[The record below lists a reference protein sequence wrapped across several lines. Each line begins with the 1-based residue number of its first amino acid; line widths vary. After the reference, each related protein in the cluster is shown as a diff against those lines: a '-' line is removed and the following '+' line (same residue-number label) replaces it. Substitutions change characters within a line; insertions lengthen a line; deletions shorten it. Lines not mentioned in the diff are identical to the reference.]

1 MPDFAQPRLGHVLAH
16 IRVQRSVLDVASSS
30 LTFADASPVSTA
42 ASSVHEDTAFIDGLR
57 KGAGDDLDLVLAAAC
72 AADYSRLDLGL
83 ATNDR
88 LRRLARAYAGFRS
101 QLVEPVYVH
110 ARYPTYSYARY
121 EHELPSMGLSR
132 VEWAERVKEQR
143 AWYDADLRLI
153 EERHRRAHARYM
165 RRFNLAPD
173 INPRPVVRHYV
184 EPNFAWQMAK
194 LLLPRRHF

>member
-1 MPDFAQPRLGHVLAH
+1 M
-16 IRVQRSVLDVASSS
+16 
-30 LTFADASPVSTA
+30 
-42 ASSVHEDTAFIDGLR
+42 HEDRAFIDSLR
-57 KGAGDDLDLVLAAAC
+57 KDAGDDLELVLDAAR

-83 ATNDR
+83 ATNGR
-88 LRRLARAYAGFRS
+88 LRRLARDYDGFRS

-121 EHELPSMGLSR
+121 EYELPSMGLSR

-143 AWYDADLRLI
+143 AWFDADVKLI

-173 INPRPVVRHYV
+173 IDPRPVVRHFA
-184 EPNFAWQMAK
+184 EPNWFWQ
-194 LLLPRRHF
+194 LVRFRF